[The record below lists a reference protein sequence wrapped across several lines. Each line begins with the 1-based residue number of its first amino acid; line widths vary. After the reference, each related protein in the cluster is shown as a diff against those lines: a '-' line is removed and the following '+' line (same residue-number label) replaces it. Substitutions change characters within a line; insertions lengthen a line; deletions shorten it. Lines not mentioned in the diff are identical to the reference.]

1 MANFFQTEI
10 RKVKLTIPIAHF
22 KGNVSQQITRIL
34 HAQFDGKCVKGGFVK
49 QGSIHL
55 LSNSIALVQ
64 ELDPVV
70 VATFECSVAC
80 PTTQIGQTLECTVK
94 SVKTA
99 GLECECAPFVVQI
112 VRDLRHSQ
120 AYFEAI
126 HPGDVVSA
134 KIFDCRFEIGK
145 PILYLLAYLVVLGE
159 PEVQI
164 DAIPFFK
171 KEEEEEQPMTYVS
184 ESDDEFC
191 ESSASEDEE
200 I

>member
-1 MANFFQTEI
+1 MNYFQPEI
-10 RKVKLTIPIAHF
+10 RKVKLTLPIAQFH
-22 KGNVSQQITRIL
+22 GNMAHHITRML
-34 HAQFDGKCVKGGFVK
+34 HAQFDGKCAKGGFVK

-55 LSNSIALVQ
+55 LSNSIALVH

-80 PTTQIGQTLECTVK
+80 PTKQIGQTLECTVK

-134 KIFDCRFEIGK
+134 KVFDCRFEIGK
-145 PILYLLAYLVVLGE
+145 PVLYLLAYLVVLGE
-159 PEVQI
+159 PEIQME
-164 DAIPFFK
+164 AIPFICP
-171 KEEEEEQPMTYVS
+171 KEEDEQPSTYVS
-184 ESDDEFC
+184 ESDDDFGD
-191 ESSASEDEE
+191 SSASDDEE